1 MTTTAGAAIAAAV
14 IAGGPARRMG
24 GVAKA
29 GLVVDGESI
38 AALQVRVL
46 RRVFERVVVVA
57 NEPGP
62 WAELP
67 VELVH
72 DRHAGVGPL
81 AGLHAALVSTEGQQG
96 VVCVAGDMPFV
107 SEPLL
112 RLLRDR
118 APEAD
123 AVVPRVAGRAEP
135 LLARYARRCRAA
147 VEAQLAAGERAVHM
161 LLDHL
166 AVSWLDEDDLRA
178 VDPELRALT
187 NVNTPDDLVRAQ
199 ALVGRGRRR

>member
-1 MTTTAGAAIAAAV
+1 MTAAAGAAIAAAV

-38 AALQVRVL
+38 AARQVRVL
-46 RRVFERVVVVA
+46 RRVFGRVLVVA

-62 WAELP
+62 WAGLP
-67 VELVH
+67 VELVR
-72 DRHAGVGPL
+72 DRHPGVGPL
-81 AGLHAALVSTEGQQG
+81 AGLHAALASTEGQDG

-107 SEPLL
+107 PEPLL
-112 RLLRDR
+112 CLLRDR

-135 LLARYARRCRAA
+135 LLARYARRCLAA
-147 VEAQLAAGERAVHM
+147 VEAQLAAGERAVHL

-166 AVSWLDEDDLRA
+166 DVAWLDEDDLRA
-178 VDPELRALT
+178 VDPSLRALT
-187 NVNTPDDLVRAQ
+187 NVNTPEDLARAQ